1 MKKQQLEGQQE
12 REETFPTQ
20 RSEGDTEIGQSLLVS
35 LHGHNIYIIK
45 QKGTA
50 GLWGLAWSWGS
61 KRACHELSS
70 GNGEGPHSSSWL

>member
-50 GLWGLAWSWGS
+50 GLWGLA
-61 KRACHELSS
+61 
-70 GNGEGPHSSSWL
+70 